1 MLQKTLINEERI
13 MYNSPQTSFVVP
25 ITYYYVRVIKDVI
38 NISGLYEIPI
48 KLFAIQSI
56 QRKKLQWGQS

>member
-1 MLQKTLINEERI
+1 

-38 NISGLYEIPI
+38 NISSLYEIPI

-56 QRKKLQWGQS
+56 QRKKLQWEQS